1 MQTKKR
7 VKWSRHLSRI
17 GAKGNGAFLIS
28 AKLGHFLDKPL
39 EPYARKVSISPNVI
53 TVGGFCITVLAA
65 VVLPQQLQ
73 AAGILILL
81 GGLFDMIDGVVA
93 RTNGK
98 ASKFGALLDSTL
110 DRYSDAALLLGAAAY
125 FYGVDHIAGAALSL
139 GTLVGSLL
147 VSYVR
152 ARAEGLGIACHVGI
166 MERPERIVLLA
177 FGCFTGWMFPV
188 MIVLFV
194 LSHVTVLQRIL
205 HVFRH
210 R

>member
-1 MQTKKR
+1 M
-7 VKWSRHLSRI
+7 L
-17 GAKGNGAFLIS
+17 
-28 AKLGHFLDKPL
+28 
-39 EPYARKVSISPNVI
+39 
-53 TVGGFCITVLAA
+53 
-65 VVLPQQLQ
+65 
-73 AAGILILL
+73 
-81 GGLFDMIDGVVA
+81 DGVVA

-110 DRYSDAALLLGAAAY
+110 DRYSDAALFLGAAAY
-125 FYGVDHIAGAALSL
+125 FYGIDHIAGAALSL
-139 GTLVGSLL
+139 GTLVGAML

-152 ARAEGLGIACHVGI
+152 ARAEGLDIPCHVGI

-177 FGCFTGWMFPV
+177 VGCLTGWMFPA

-205 HVFRH
+205 HVARH

>member
-1 MQTKKR
+1 M
-7 VKWSRHLSRI
+7 
-17 GAKGNGAFLIS
+17 IS

-39 EPYARKVSISPNVI
+39 EPYARRVSISPNVI
-53 TVGGFCITVLAA
+53 TVAGFVITLLAA
-65 VVLPQQLQ
+65 AVLPRQLQ
-73 AAGILILL
+73 VGGLLILL
-81 GGLFDMIDGVVA
+81 GGMFDMLDGVVA

-110 DRYSDAALLLGAAAY
+110 DRYSDAALFLGAAAY
-125 FYGVDHIAGAALSL
+125 FYGIDHIAGAALSL
-139 GTLVGSLL
+139 GTLVGAML

-152 ARAEGLGIACHVGI
+152 ARAEGLDIPCHVGI

-177 FGCFTGWMFPV
+177 VGCLTGWMFPV

-205 HVFRH
+205 HVARH